1 MHDSILPHALIMFY
15 SNLSTHSHTH
25 THTINIKDILREIL
39 ENYRSEDQDS
49 KDRLTGVSNGH
60 LLGRRK
66 DDGADGGYPLLDCP
80 NIDDF
85 SSLVHEP
92 NIDNLSM
99 TQLFREFRDL
109 L

>member
-1 MHDSILPHALIMFY
+1 M
-15 SNLSTHSHTH
+15 
-25 THTINIKDILREIL
+25 
-39 ENYRSEDQDS
+39 
-49 KDRLTGVSNGH
+49 SNGH

-92 NIDNLSM
+92 NIDNLSL

>member
-39 ENYRSEDQDS
+39 ENHRSEDQD
-49 KDRLTGVSNGH
+49 RLTGLSGESKS
-60 LLGRRK
+60 GQRK
-66 DDGADGGYPLLDCP
+66 DDGGDGGFLWLDCP
-80 NIDDF
+80 DIDDL
-85 SSLVHEP
+85 SL
-92 NIDNLSM
+92 

-109 L
+109 LLK